1 MRDELFDVENWL
13 RRTWDIGA
21 EIVELE
27 TRKEKILSSMSGVAK
42 YDAKAIRGG
51 SDSNPTESKNIEYS
65 SICEK
70 IEERQNV
77 LSVENAKTL
86 DAIYKIDDSVK
97 NATEIRTMLIAY
109 SINRVGWKQLGKKRN
124 YEKTASYNHRD
135 ICLESILPFVP
146 QEAFRHD
153 NNSYYAD

>member
-21 EIVELE
+21 EIAELE

-51 SDSNPTESKNIEYS
+51 SDSNPTESKNLEFS

-70 IEERQNV
+70 IEERQNL
-77 LSVENAKTL
+77 LSAENAKTL
-86 DAIYKIDDSVK
+86 DEIYKIDDSVK

-146 QEAFRHD
+146 KEAFRHD

>member
-1 MRDELFDVENWL
+1 MKDELYDVEKWL
-13 RRTWDIGA
+13 RRTWDVSA
-21 EIVELE
+21 EIAELE

-51 SDSNPTESKNIEYS
+51 SDSNPTESKNLEYS

-70 IEERQNV
+70 IERLQNF
-77 LSVENAKTL
+77 LSAENAITL

-97 NATEIRTMLIAY
+97 DASEIRTMLIVY
-109 SINRVGWKQLGKKRN
+109 SINRVGWKVLGKKRN

-146 QEAFRHD
+146 KEAFRR
-153 NNSYYAD
+153 NNESYYAD

>member
-21 EIVELE
+21 EIAELE

-51 SDSNPTESKNIEYS
+51 SDSNPAESKNLEFS

-70 IEERQNV
+70 IEERQNL
-77 LSVENAKTL
+77 LSAENAKTL

-146 QEAFRHD
+146 KEAFRHD